1 MSAIEIATAANVTEM
16 KPAGDITKSEKS
28 KLEKQVDKHQYCDP
42 GNHPAEHFQKR
53 MSAVRFWT
61 RQKLTRYTDHQ
72 SEFLSS
78 IQSKVSHP
86 FLDAYFKYSAFMG
99 AHTFYILALP
109 IPIWFGHWELTRDLV
124 YIFGY
129 SIYLSG
135 YLKDYW
141 CLPRPRSPPVKR
153 ITLSKYTTKEYGAP
167 SSHTAN
173 ATGVSIY
180 FIWHIWVESGLS
192 YQTKALLTMG
202 VLFYY
207 LTLVLG
213 RVYCGMHGMLDL
225 VSGTAVGIVCFAIK
239 LVIDYGFPNFHSDN
253 YAWFPAASIALNL
266 LILYK
271 HIKPVD
277 ECPCFEDSVAF
288 VGVVSGLDISNWLIA
303 RYNLALTCTL
313 VPFNTGHIGTIIGR
327 VFFGVLCVVLWKYL
341 LSKPVV
347 YFSLVHLLMLKDDR
361 KDIHALHEKVKLTD
375 EPSLHIG
382 VPGIEIIGRFLI
394 YAGIPSTVS
403 LICPLVFQQMNI
415 A

>member
-1 MSAIEIATAANVTEM
+1 MSVVEIITTE
-16 KPAGDITKSEKS
+16 TKVNKS
-28 KLEKQVDKHQYCDP
+28 KNEKKNERTVRVEKVIDKHIHSDP

-53 MSAVRFWT
+53 MSPMRFWM
-61 RQKLTRYTDHQ
+61 RQTLTKYTDHQ
-72 SEFLSS
+72 SEFLSN
-78 IQSKVSHP
+78 IQSKFRHP
-86 FLDAYFKYSAFMG
+86 VLDVYFKYSAFMG
-99 AHTFYILALP
+99 AHTFYIITLP

-141 CLPRPRSPPVKR
+141 CLPRPKSPPVKR
-153 ITLSKYTTKEYGAP
+153 ITLSKYTTREYGAP

-173 ATGVSIY
+173 ATGVSVY
-180 FIWHIWVESGLS
+180 FLWHIWVQHNVSI
-192 YQTKALLTMG
+192 QMKALLSVA

-207 LTLVLG
+207 FTLVLG
-213 RVYCGMHGMLDL
+213 RVYCGMHGVLDL
-225 VSGTAVGIVCFAIK
+225 VSGIGVGLVCFILK
-239 LVIDYGFPNFHSDN
+239 LVMDYGFPNFHSDH
-253 YAWFPAASIALNL
+253 YKWFPAASIAFNL
-266 LILYK
+266 MLLYT

-303 RYNLALTCTL
+303 RYNLDLTCSV
-313 VPFNTGHIGTIIGR
+313 VPLTVDNAITIPGR
-327 VFFGVLCVVLWKYL
+327 VFFGVLCVVIWKYL

-347 YFSLVHLLMLKDDR
+347 YFFLVHVLQFKDDR
-361 KDIHALHEKVKLTD
+361 KEIHAKHEKTTH
-375 EPSLHIG
+375 EAECPLHIG
-382 VPGIEIIGRFLI
+382 VPNIEILGRFII

-403 LICPLVFQQMNI
+403 LICPYVFERMNI

>member
-1 MSAIEIATAANVTEM
+1 MSVVETVTTT
-16 KPAGDITKSEKS
+16 KPEKEPVDVM
-28 KLEKQVDKHQYCDP
+28 EKKETGTRDDVKVNKHEHSDP

-53 MSAVRFWT
+53 MSPMRFWM
-61 RQKLTRYTDHQ
+61 RQKLTKYTDHQ
-72 SEFLSS
+72 SEFLSN
-78 IQSKVSHP
+78 IQSKFRHP
-86 FLDAYFKYSAFMG
+86 FLDAYFEYSAFMG
-99 AHTFYILALP
+99 AHTFYIIALP

-141 CLPRPRSPPVKR
+141 CLPRPKSPPVQR
-153 ITLSKYTTKEYGAP
+153 ITLSKYTTREYGAP

-173 ATGVSIY
+173 ATGVSVY
-180 FIWHIWVESGLS
+180 FLWHIWVEFNASLQMKGLM
-192 YQTKALLTMG
+192 TAG

-207 LTLVLG
+207 FTLVLG

-225 VSGTAVGIVCFAIK
+225 VSGAAVGLVCFALK
-239 LVIDYGFPNFHSDN
+239 LVMDYGFPDFHSDH
-253 YAWFPAASIALNL
+253 YAWFPAVSIALNL

-288 VGVVSGLDISNWLIA
+288 VGVVSGLDISNWAIA
-303 RYNLALTCTL
+303 RYNLPLTCSF
-313 VPFNTGHIGTIIGR
+313 VPFNTDNIVTMVGR
-327 VFFGVLCVVLWKYL
+327 VFFGVLCVVIWKYL
-341 LSKPVV
+341 LSKPLV
-347 YFSLVHLLMLKDDR
+347 YFLLKLLRFKDDR
-361 KDIHALHEKVKLTD
+361 KEIHAQHEKTRLAA
-375 EPSLHIG
+375 ECPLHIG
-382 VPGIEIIGRFLI
+382 VASIEIIGRFII

-403 LICPLVFQQMNI
+403 LICPFVFEQMNI